1 MGLQQKFSIFF
12 FLHGRYEYNYRAMKK
27 FLREL
32 IDAESTA
39 DRGELAA
46 AKVVCEQLARRGIK
60 AQVDTWERNR
70 ANLICHIS
78 SAGRSKA
85 LLFACHLDVVP
96 PGEAGWSR
104 PAFEAIE
111 SSGRIYGR
119 GAADMKGG
127 IAAVVTAIRQIV
139 ESQVELQGDLI
150 LFAAAGEETDSCG
163 ARRFVGGHGGKLP
176 PLAGVVLPEP
186 TDFEVVTA
194 HRGMFWLEIAT
205 TGKTAHGS
213 SPQLGINA
221 IASMNVLLDELEHY
235 RIPHE
240 PHELLGGC
248 SMSVNTI
255 AGGEAINVVPDK
267 CSVGL
272 DIRTLPGQNHTDII
286 EDFQRIFARL
296 KAANPDF
303 VADVSVIRRLQA
315 METDPNSDFVK
326 DCCSV
331 LGATETRA
339 VGFTTDGPHF
349 VSWGAPVI
357 IFGPGKPDV
366 CHQPDEY
373 IEITDVEKA
382 VECYKNII
390 LKFLA

>member
-1 MGLQQKFSIFF
+1 
-12 FLHGRYEYNYRAMKK
+12 
-27 FLREL
+27 
-32 IDAESTA
+32 
-39 DRGELAA
+39 
-46 AKVVCEQLARRGIK
+46 
-60 AQVDTWERNR
+60 
-70 ANLICHIS
+70 
-78 SAGRSKA
+78 
-85 LLFACHLDVVP
+85 LFACHLDVVP
-96 PGEAGWSR
+96 PGETGWSR
-104 PAFEAIE
+104 PAFEAVE
-111 SSGRIYGR
+111 SNGRIYGR
-119 GAADMKGG
+119 GSADMKGG

-163 ARRFVGGHGGKLP
+163 ARRFVGSSAGKLP
-176 PLAGVVLPEP
+176 ALAGVVLPEP

-194 HRGMFWLEIAT
+194 HRGMLWLEITT

-213 SPQLGINA
+213 SPQLGVNA
-221 IASMNVLLDELEHY
+221 IASMNALLDELEHY
-235 RIPHE
+235 IIPHE

-255 AGGEAINVVPDK
+255 AGGQAINVVPDK
-267 CSVGL
+267 CSIGL
-272 DIRTLPGQNHTDII
+272 DIRTLPGQDHTDII
-286 EDFQRIFARL
+286 EDFQRMFARQKKSAPHFL
-296 KAANPDF
+296 AE
-303 VADVSVIRRLQA
+303 VSVIRQLEA

-326 DCCSV
+326 DFCSV

>member
-1 MGLQQKFSIFF
+1 M
-12 FLHGRYEYNYRAMKK
+12 RK

-32 IDAESTA
+32 INAESTA

-46 AKVVCEQLARRGIK
+46 ANVVCEELARRGIQ
-60 AQVDTWERNR
+60 AQVDIWEANR
-70 ANLICHIS
+70 ANLICHIG
-78 SAGRSKA
+78 SAGRRKA

-96 PGEAGWSR
+96 PGQTGWSR
-104 PAFEAIE
+104 PAFEAVE
-111 SSGRIYGR
+111 SNGRIYGR

-139 ESQVELQGDLI
+139 HSQVELQGDLI

-163 ARRFVGGHGGKLP
+163 ARRFVKSSGGKLP

-186 TDFEVVTA
+186 TDFDVVTA
-194 HRGMFWLEIAT
+194 HRGMLWLEITT

-213 SPQLGINA
+213 SPQLGVNA

-267 CSVGL
+267 CSIGL
-272 DIRTLPGQNHTDII
+272 DIRTLPGQNHNGIT
-286 EDFQRIFARL
+286 EDLRGMFARL

-303 VADVSVIRRLQA
+303 VADVSVIRQLEA
-315 METDPNSDFVK
+315 METDPDSDFVK
-326 DCCSV
+326 DSCSV

-349 VSWGAPVI
+349 VGLGAPVV

-373 IEITDVEKA
+373 IEIADVEKA
-382 VECYKNII
+382 VEHYKNII
-390 LKFLA
+390 LRFLA

>member
-1 MGLQQKFSIFF
+1 
-12 FLHGRYEYNYRAMKK
+12 
-27 FLREL
+27 
-32 IDAESTA
+32 
-39 DRGELAA
+39 RGELAA
-46 AKVVCEQLARRGIK
+46 ANAICEELARCRIR
-60 AQVDTWERNR
+60 AQVESWGRNR

-78 SAGRSKA
+78 SAGHRKA

-96 PGEAGWSR
+96 PGETGWSR
-104 PAFEAIE
+104 PAFEAVE
-111 SSGRIYGR
+111 SNGRIYGR
-119 GAADMKGG
+119 GSADMKGG

-163 ARRFVGGHGGKLP
+163 ARRFVGSSAGKLP
-176 PLAGVVLPEP
+176 ALAGVVLPEP

-194 HRGMFWLEIAT
+194 HRGMLWLEITT

-213 SPQLGINA
+213 SPQLGVNA
-221 IASMNVLLDELEHY
+221 IASMNALLDELEHY
-235 RIPHE
+235 IIPHE

-255 AGGEAINVVPDK
+255 AGGQAINVVPDK
-267 CSVGL
+267 CSIGL
-272 DIRTLPGQNHTDII
+272 DIRTLPGQDHTDII
-286 EDFQRIFARL
+286 EDFQRMFARQKKSAPHFL
-296 KAANPDF
+296 AE
-303 VADVSVIRRLQA
+303 VSVIRQLEA

-326 DCCSV
+326 DFCSV

>member
-1 MGLQQKFSIFF
+1 
-12 FLHGRYEYNYRAMKK
+12 
-27 FLREL
+27 
-32 IDAESTA
+32 
-39 DRGELAA
+39 
-46 AKVVCEQLARRGIK
+46 
-60 AQVDTWERNR
+60 
-70 ANLICHIS
+70 
-78 SAGRSKA
+78 
-85 LLFACHLDVVP
+85 LFACHLDVVP
-96 PGEAGWSR
+96 PGETGWSR
-104 PAFEAIE
+104 PAFEAVE
-111 SSGRIYGR
+111 SNGRIYGR
-119 GAADMKGG
+119 GSADMKGG
-127 IAAVVTAIRQIV
+127 IVAVVTAIRQIV

-150 LFAAAGEETDSCG
+150 IFAAAGEETDSCG
-163 ARRFVGGHGGKLP
+163 ARRFVKSSGSTLP

-194 HRGMFWLEIAT
+194 HRGMLWLEITT

-213 SPQLGINA
+213 SPQLGVNA
-221 IASMNVLLDELEHY
+221 IASMKAFLHELENY

-240 PHELLGGC
+240 PHGLLGGC

-255 AGGEAINVVPDK
+255 AGGQAINVVPDK
-267 CSVGL
+267 CSIGL
-272 DIRTLPGQNHTDII
+272 DIRTLPGQNHADII
-286 EDFQRIFARL
+286 DDFQRMFARL

-303 VADVSVIRRLQA
+303 VADVSVIRRLEA

-326 DCCSV
+326 DFCSA
-331 LGATETRA
+331 LGANETRA

-357 IFGPGKPDV
+357 VFGPGKPDV

-382 VECYKNII
+382 VEHYKNVI